1 MRSSA
6 ACWASALLASAAFAA
21 EPVEAGDPLAE
32 ILARMAST
40 PGVETV
46 FEERKELALLAA
58 PLETHGVIYFVPPD
72 RFARFTIRPARSALV
87 VSGDEVHLREGED
100 AQEIDLTGNRMASV
114 FVENFVSLWS
124 GDRERLERLYAPE
137 FHGTREAWE
146 LRLVPRRAPLADVI
160 SRITL
165 RGDQGA
171 MRELVVDERDGD
183 RTATRFRATDSE
195 REFTPAELERIFVVG
210 EPLEGLRAE
219 R

>member
-183 RTATRFRATDSE
+183 RTATRFGATDSE

-210 EPLEGLRAE
+210 EPLEGPRAE